1 MISALDARSA
11 TPASLTG
18 PADNQGRPGGRRV
31 LATICAGAAAAAA
44 VGTALW
50 LSLRWLTPS
59 AGGPV
64 VTQVIVVAVYLVLVT
79 SLVISFRPVRQSPL
93 NLRFTSGRDLGL
105 ACGAWLGFVAL
116 ALAVHLVLSPLTG
129 GVMGALRQIVR
140 VATDAERLQGQPALA
155 WLVAIPR
162 GCLIVP
168 VFEEL
173 LFRGVLPG
181 WLRTHLSSSATL
193 VAAAALFAL
202 MHGYPIAMPAA
213 FVFGLVAGWVRQ
225 VTGSTLNTVVIH
237 VLNNVAMLL
246 SGLLLLT

>member
-1 MISALDARSA
+1 MHAGSETLLVCNPPQQATQLRALCRGERGAQCVFVLARR
-11 TPASLTG
+11 TPDCLQDVPS
-18 PADNQGRPGGRRV
+18 GRREV
-31 LATICAGAAAAAA
+31 
-44 VGTALW
+44 
-50 LSLRWLTPS
+50 
-59 AGGPV
+59 
-64 VTQVIVVAVYLVLVT
+64 
-79 SLVISFRPVRQSPL
+79 
-93 NLRFTSGRDLGL
+93 
-105 ACGAWLGFVAL
+105 
-116 ALAVHLVLSPLTG
+116 
-129 GVMGALRQIVR
+129 
-140 VATDAERLQGQPALA
+140 ERIAP
-155 WLVAIPR
+155 P
-162 GCLIVP
+162 IVP

-246 SGLLLLT
+246 SGLLLLK

>member
-1 MISALDARSA
+1 MIPALDARSA
-11 TPASLTG
+11 TPAPLTG
-18 PADNQGRPGGRRV
+18 PADNQGRLGGRRV
-31 LATICAGAAAAAA
+31 LATIGAGAAAAAA

-50 LSLRWLTPS
+50 LSLRWLTP
-59 AGGPV
+59 AEGPV
-64 VTQVIVVAVYLVLVT
+64 VTQVIVAAVYLVLAT
-79 SLVISFRPVRQSPL
+79 SLVISFRPVRHAPL

-105 ACGAWLGFVAL
+105 GCAAWLGFVAL

-155 WLVAIPR
+155 WMVAIPR

-173 LFRGVLPG
+173 FFRGVLPG
-181 WLRTHLSSSATL
+181 WLRTHLSSSTTF

-246 SGLLLLT
+246 SGLLLLK